1 MTVIRRRAPLSGLLA
16 LLAAPLAAQD
26 SQFGITSLGTPGR
39 WESVRARATG
49 GAFGPFDALSPLTEA
64 ALLDLQ
70 RLTASAAEATSY
82 RSAELGSQTDALR
95 TSRFPLMS
103 ISGPLGRRVALSGG
117 FTTYLD
123 RSYTATIRDSMTLRG
138 SMEPYTDV
146 ITADGAVSDM
156 RLAAAYRV
164 HPRVAIGAAVH
175 LLAGSTR
182 STARR
187 TFDDSTSYLTA
198 FERQSVRF
206 DGFGMSASLAAD
218 VTRRVRV
225 VGWLRSDSRL
235 RARVDDNE
243 TDRSELPSGMGGG
256 VRWSPSANARIAGAV
271 AWRGWSVAG
280 ADSYDTF
287 TWSIGGEL
295 GRQDFPLRVGARGGQ
310 MPFGPGGAAPTERGF
325 AIGTGKG
332 FSDGRGR
339 IDLTVE
345 HLRREGGGLTEK
357 VWTVLVGLTVQP

>member
-1 MTVIRRRAPLSGLLA
+1 MTRIRRLVPFFALA
-16 LLAAPLAAQD
+16 VGPVAAQD

-49 GAFGPFDALSPLTEA
+49 GAFGPFDALSPLAEA

-82 RSAELGSQTDALR
+82 RSAELGGQTDALR
-95 TSRFPLMS
+95 TSRFPVMS
-103 ISGPLGRRVALSGG
+103 IAGPLGRRVVVSGG

-138 SMEPYTDV
+138 SMEPFTDV
-146 ITADGAVSDM
+146 ITADGAVADL

-164 HPRVAIGAAVH
+164 HPRIAIGAAVH
-175 LLAGSTR
+175 LLEGSTR

-198 FERQSVRF
+198 FERQAVRF
-206 DGFGMSASLAAD
+206 DGFGISASLAAD

-225 VGWLRSDSRL
+225 TGWLRSDSRL
-235 RARVDDNE
+235 RATVNDLE
-243 TDRSELPSGMGGG
+243 TDRSDLPSGLGGG
-256 VRWSPSANARIAGAV
+256 VRWAPSSNARVAGVV

-280 ADSYDTF
+280 ADAYDTF
-287 TWSIGGEL
+287 TWSVGGEL
-295 GRQDFPLRVGARGGQ
+295 GRQDFPIRFGARGGQ
-310 MPFGPGGAAPTERGF
+310 MPFGPGGAAPTETGF

-332 FSDGRGR
+332 FSEGRGR
-339 IDLTVE
+339 LDLTVE
-345 HLRREGGGLTEK
+345 RLQRKGGGLTEN